1 MFKNILENYFQK
13 LRIKK
18 QTQKTITKQITKEK
32 KHCESIIGI
41 FLKIKKNGRKNM
53 LTSEAKICQMKIK
66 KEKKNIWEIISIK
79 EKLFKLFSESCA
91 RIRKC

>member
-41 FLKIKKNGRKNM
+41 FLKIKKKWKKEHANIRSKNM
-53 LTSEAKICQMKIK
+53 SDEDKEGK
-66 KEKKNIWEIISIK
+66 KEYMGNY
-79 EKLFKLFSESCA
+79 
-91 RIRKC
+91 

>member
-1 MFKNILENYFQK
+1 MQEYYRNFSED
-13 LRIKK
+13 KK
-18 QTQKTITKQITKEK
+18 
-32 KHCESIIGI
+32 
-41 FLKIKKNGRKNM
+41 KKNERKNM
-53 LTSEAKICQMKIK
+53 LTSEIKICQMNIK